1 MLRFMAGGSEL
12 AKRIQVYPWDQTELG
27 DPTGWSEALKTL
39 VSVMLGA
46 NQPMFIVWGPNRQ
59 LLYNDQY
66 VSVLQ
71 GHHPEALG
79 RPFLDV
85 WSEIVDDLE
94 PLVEDAYAGKPSHT
108 DDIMLM
114 MERNGYPEETHFA
127 YSYTPVRDQTGEVAG
142 FFCACIETT
151 GQVMT
156 ERAVRESEARNRQIL
171 DSAID
176 YAIIATDR
184 DGLVTR
190 WNAGAERILG
200 WTEAEMCGQPVDRFF
215 TPEDRAAKRPEI
227 EMELALATGVGNDE
241 RWHQRKSGE
250 RFWANGEMTPLLS
263 DEGAVVGFV
272 KVLRDRTEQRLAEET
287 LRASEALA
295 VENAERVQLA
305 LTAGAIIG
313 TWSWHLPKDQF
324 RVDEAFARAFGLDP
338 VLGRA
343 GLSLEQI
350 VATVHPD
357 DQEGLAAAIAEAIQR
372 GGAYAHQYRVRRAD
386 GRYYWIEANGQVEH
400 APDGTPL
407 NFPGVVLD
415 VEARRVVEAERDRA
429 AAALRLLNET
439 LEQRVAER
447 TTELMQAEEQL
458 RQSQKVEAV
467 GQLTGGVAH
476 DFNNLLTVIRGSIDL
491 LRRPDVSED
500 RRRRYLD
507 AIADTADRATKL
519 TSQLLAFA
527 RRQALKPEVF
537 DVAKSVRDIEG
548 MVGTLTGAR
557 INVVFEAADCPCLVD
572 ADRSQFDTAIV
583 NIAVNARDA
592 MKGEGTLTVRVGH
605 VSGMPAVRSHPFVP
619 GEFVAVALTDTG
631 SGIAAERLDRIFEP
645 FYTTKGVGEGTGL
658 GLSQVFG
665 FAKQSGGDILV
676 ASDEGEGSTFTLYLP
691 KAHADDLH
699 AEPDAPEE
707 VTSIGEG
714 ACVLVVED
722 NAEVG
727 TFATQ
732 ALTELGYNTVLAPDG
747 ASALVE
753 LGSCGERF
761 DVVFSD
767 VVMPGMSGIELGQE
781 IRRLYPRLPVVLTSG
796 YSTVLAQNGTHG
808 FELLHKPYSIDE
820 LSRALR
826 KVSDWREKIDA

>member
-1 MLRFMAGGSEL
+1 MLRFMAGGPEL
-12 AKRIQVYPWDQTELG
+12 AKRIQAYPWHQTELG

-46 NQPMFIVWGPNRQ
+46 NQPMFIVWGRNRQ

-66 VSVLQ
+66 KSVLQ
-71 GHHPEALG
+71 RHHPDALG

-85 WSEIVDDLE
+85 WSEIVEDLE

-108 DDIMLM
+108 DDIMLI

-127 YSYTPVRDQTGEVAG
+127 YSYTPVRDRTGEVAG

-151 GQVMT
+151 GQVMS

-215 TPEDRAAKRPEI
+215 TPEDQAAKRPQI

-250 RFWANGEMTPLLS
+250 HFWANGEMTPLLS

-313 TWSWHLPKDQF
+313 TWSWHLPTDRF

-447 TTELMQAEEQL
+447 TAELMQAEEQL

-476 DFNNLLTVIRGSIDL
+476 DFNNLPTVIRGSIDL

-500 RRRRYLD
+500 RRRRYLA

-557 INVVFEAADCPCLVD
+557 INVVIEVPDCPCLVD

-592 MKGEGTLTVRVGH
+592 MKGEGTLTVRVGP

-619 GEFVAVALTDTG
+619 GEFVIVALTDTG

-658 GLSQVFG
+658 GLSQVFE

-691 KAHADDLH
+691 KAHVDDLR
-699 AEPDAPEE
+699 AEPDVPEV

-732 ALTELGYNTVLAPDG
+732 ALTELGYNTVLAADG

-826 KVSDWREKIDA
+826 KVSDWREKVKA

>member
-1 MLRFMAGGSEL
+1 
-12 AKRIQVYPWDQTELG
+12 
-27 DPTGWSEALKTL
+27 
-39 VSVMLGA
+39 
-46 NQPMFIVWGPNRQ
+46 
-59 LLYNDQY
+59 
-66 VSVLQ
+66 
-71 GHHPEALG
+71 
-79 RPFLDV
+79 
-85 WSEIVDDLE
+85 
-94 PLVEDAYAGKPSHT
+94 
-108 DDIMLM
+108 
-114 MERNGYPEETHFA
+114 
-127 YSYTPVRDQTGEVAG
+127 RDQTGEVAG

-151 GQVMT
+151 GQVMS

-176 YAIIATDR
+176 YAIIATDG

-200 WTEAEMCGQPVDRFF
+200 WTEAEMCGQPVDCFF
-215 TPEDRAAKRPEI
+215 TPEDQAAKRPQI

-250 RFWANGEMTPLLS
+250 HFWANGEMTPLLS
-263 DEGAVVGFV
+263 DDGAVVGFV

-287 LRASEALA
+287 LRTSEALA

-313 TWSWHLPKDQF
+313 TWSWHLPTDQF

-447 TTELMQAEEQL
+447 TAELMQAEEQL

-491 LRRPDVSED
+491 LRV
-500 RRRRYLD
+500 RRR
-507 AIADTADRATKL
+507 
-519 TSQLLAFA
+519 
-527 RRQALKPEVF
+527 
-537 DVAKSVRDIEG
+537 
-548 MVGTLTGAR
+548 
-557 INVVFEAADCPCLVD
+557 
-572 ADRSQFDTAIV
+572 
-583 NIAVNARDA
+583 
-592 MKGEGTLTVRVGH
+592 
-605 VSGMPAVRSHPFVP
+605 
-619 GEFVAVALTDTG
+619 
-631 SGIAAERLDRIFEP
+631 
-645 FYTTKGVGEGTGL
+645 
-658 GLSQVFG
+658 G
-665 FAKQSGGDILV
+665 FA
-676 ASDEGEGSTFTLYLP
+676 
-691 KAHADDLH
+691 
-699 AEPDAPEE
+699 
-707 VTSIGEG
+707 
-714 ACVLVVED
+714 
-722 NAEVG
+722 
-727 TFATQ
+727 ATQ
-732 ALTELGYNTVLAPDG
+732 GRAHRIVTT
-747 ASALVE
+747 
-753 LGSCGERF
+753 
-761 DVVFSD
+761 
-767 VVMPGMSGIELGQE
+767 
-781 IRRLYPRLPVVLTSG
+781 RL
-796 YSTVLAQNGTHG
+796 
-808 FELLHKPYSIDE
+808 
-820 LSRALR
+820 
-826 KVSDWREKIDA
+826 